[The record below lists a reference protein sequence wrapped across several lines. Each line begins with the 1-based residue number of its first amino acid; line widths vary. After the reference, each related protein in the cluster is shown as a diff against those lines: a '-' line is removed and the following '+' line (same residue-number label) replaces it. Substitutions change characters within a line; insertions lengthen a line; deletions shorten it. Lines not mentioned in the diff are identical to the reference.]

1 MSRMFSGRRAE
12 GSVRLVGV
20 TAIYVALTAIATY
33 PQVRQFAG
41 GIRDDID
48 VYFSVWRLAWIAHQL
63 PRHPLQLFDANI
75 FYPERHTLAYS
86 DALVGPG
93 IVTAPLFWLRANP
106 ILIYNLLLFGVIVLS
121 GLAMFVLVETV
132 TKSVTAAL
140 ISGALFVL
148 SPYRL
153 AHYSQLD
160 LQTTA
165 LMPVALWALH
175 RTLAT
180 RRRRYA
186 LLLGVSLAL
195 QTYSGIYYGI
205 YFATYLCVVAPLLV
219 LAEPWSVRPRIASLL
234 FVSALIAGLLVL
246 PYLLPYLAARATVGV
261 RDISETLY
269 FSATPRDYFL
279 APPGNA
285 LYDGLLA
292 SNWRGN
298 FLGIVVMLFAA
309 VGLWPPTSVATTY
322 LLGAAF
328 AFEASLGLHGYTFPW
343 LRAWVLPYRGLRV
356 PSRFAMLVVVSLVIL
371 AGIGVA
377 RIAERLGSRGRALLV
392 ALALIA
398 AVAEARTPPV
408 LTSPRTSAAGVDRW
422 LRQQPP
428 SAIVE
433 LPLPSPDR
441 PFDIVEGRHMYDSIF
456 HWQRLAN
463 GYSGFWPRSY
473 LELLEHM
480 RTFPD
485 HSSVDYLQHLGIRF
499 VVVRSALMGS
509 STDFA
514 HLSGAL
520 RGCPELI
527 SVGRIPEEVGE
538 SLVYEVSMA
547 AR

>member
-1 MSRMFSGRRAE
+1 M
-12 GSVRLVGV
+12 RLVGV
-20 TAIYVALTAIATY
+20 TAVYVALTAVATY
-33 PQVRQFAG
+33 PQVRQLAG

-63 PRHPLQLFDANI
+63 PRHPLQLFEANI

-93 IVTAPLFWLRANP
+93 VVAAPLSWLGANP
-106 ILIYNLLLFGVIVLS
+106 ILIYNLVFFGVIILS
-121 GLAMFVLVETV
+121 GLAMFVLVEAV
-132 TKSVTAAL
+132 TMSAAAAL

-148 SPYRL
+148 SPYRF
-153 AHYSQLD
+153 AHYTQLD

-175 RTLAT
+175 RALAT
-180 RRRRYA
+180 RRRLYA
-186 LLLGVSLAL
+186 LLLGLSLAL
-195 QTYSGIYYGI
+195 QTYCGIYYGI

-219 LAEPWSVRPRIASLL
+219 LAEPWSVQRRLAAML
-234 FVSALIAGLLVL
+234 FVSALVAGLLVI
-246 PYLLPYLAARATVGV
+246 PYMLPYLAARATVGV

-269 FSATPRDYFL
+269 FSASPRDYL
-279 APPGNA
+279 MAAPGSA
-285 LYDGLLA
+285 LYDGLLPV
-292 SNWRGN
+292 SWRGN

-309 VGLWPPTSVATTY
+309 VGLWPPTWTATTY
-322 LLGAAF
+322 LFGAAF
-328 AFEASLGLHGYTFPW
+328 AFEASLGLNGYTFPW

-371 AGIGVA
+371 AGLGVA
-377 RIAERLGSRGRALLV
+377 RIAARLGSRGRLLLV
-392 ALALIA
+392 ALVLIA
-398 AVAEARTPPV
+398 AVVEARTIPV
-408 LTSPRTSAAGVDRW
+408 LASPRTSAAVVDTW
-422 LRQQPP
+422 LRHQPR

-433 LPLPSPDR
+433 LPLPAADR

-473 LELLEHM
+473 LELLQQM

-485 HSSVDYLQHLGIRF
+485 PSSVGYLQRLGIRF
-499 VVVRSALMGS
+499 VVARSALAAS

-514 HLSGAL
+514 RLSDAL
-520 RGCPELI
+520 GKCPELI
-527 SVGRIPEEVGE
+527 FVGRIPEKDSE